1 MSESNAPKPSSSVKL
16 VLLGEAAVGKSSLVL
31 RFVNNDFQENKE
43 PTIGA
48 AFLTQ
53 KCSLPT
59 RTIKF
64 EIWDTAGQE
73 RFASL
78 APMYYRN
85 AQAALVVYDLT
96 KPSSLIKAKH
106 WVAELQRQASPGIV
120 IALVGNKL
128 DLTSDGS
135 GAGDSAGGDEAAG
148 ESAVERD
155 EEAGENNEEQDAASG
170 DARKVS
176 TQEASSYAEEEGLLF
191 FETSAKTGTN
201 VTEVFTAIANAIPEA
216 SLKSGRG
223 AGAGAG
229 QGLGG
234 RTEANSV
241 NLTDRSPA
249 TAKEGCAC

>member
-1 MSESNAPKPSSSVKL
+1 MSDSPAPSAPKPSSSVKL

-31 RFVNNDFQENKE
+31 RFVNDAFEPNKE

-53 KCSLPT
+53 KCNLPN

-85 AQAALVVYDLT
+85 AQSALVVYDIT
-96 KPSSLIKAKH
+96 KASSLVKAKH

-128 DLTSDGS
+128 DL
-135 GAGDSAGGDEAAG
+135 AEDEEEG
-148 ESAVERD
+148 ESAEAQEGEAEGEEDGKVRRVSTKEGKDYAD
-155 EEAGENNEEQDAASG
+155 EEN
-170 DARKVS
+170 
-176 TQEASSYAEEEGLLF
+176 LLF
-191 FETSAKTGTN
+191 FETSAKSGHN
-201 VTEVFTAIANAIPEA
+201 VNEVFTAIANAIPEA
-216 SLKSGRG
+216 SLKGPRGG
-223 AGAGAG
+223 AGGAT
-229 QGLGG
+229 QAAIGG
-234 RTEANSV
+234 GAQENTRV
-241 NLTDRSPA
+241 NLNANADAGP
-249 TAKEGCAC
+249 KDGCAC